1 MNRDAAHTFSLYI
14 VTIKNKKGRP
24 PFILCLLDFVV
35 VDLTS
40 SYYSLPD
47 TPRLCSQDLLAF
59 GLPVVWPSAY
69 LWSGLRPSPVK
80 YKQRANK
87 KEEAHDPPFYFIS

>member
-1 MNRDAAHTFSLYI
+1 MNRDAAHIFSLYI

-47 TPRLCSQDLLAF
+47 TSPFYVAKTF
-59 GLPVVWPSAY
+59 WPSAY